1 MKSGIQA
8 GGTEGGKERYA
19 ESHSP
24 CDESIDVTCHQVV
37 WMFVVAAEHA
47 GKRMLGQQGPEFV
60 EIARR
65 RAFAD
70 KDLLSERDLFPSF
83 VDMKTFVVRLDAGF
97 DVGA

>member
-8 GGTEGGKERYA
+8 GGTESRKEWCA

-47 GKRMLGQQGPEFV
+47 GKRMLGQKGPEFA

-65 RAFAD
+65 RALAD
-70 KDLLSERDLFPSF
+70 ENLLAEGNLFSRL